1 VTVKPLQGEAVRGS
15 LLELSEKTLAI
26 RSASGEV
33 KWDSRAV
40 QSVKPVVSGGTA
52 AAEEMPLLNL
62 FVELTDETSLV
73 GSGFTLDSGKGVLE
87 FPEGT
92 KLDIP
97 NRLIRSLRFRRQDDE
112 LQKQWNAIAAAES
125 SGDQLVVRKV
135 SGEKEEE
142 AAASVVLD
150 QLEGVVHAVTP
161 RTVTFEFDGD
171 RIDVPL
177 EKVEGV
183 LFRQRQSGPAP
194 DPICRV
200 EDSLGGEWNVRSI
213 QFVDGT
219 LTLETVSALR
229 AELPWNRVVEVDFTA
244 GNLVYLSDLKP
255 ASVEWRPYLL
265 TPATPPALAKWF
277 SLRRD
282 QLIDGSVL
290 TLGGESFEK
299 GLAIHSRTLIS
310 YRLTK
315 EFRRFQARTGV
326 DERFRGTANLQLV
339 ITGDDRI
346 LLSRE
351 VRGSDP
357 PFDIDL
363 DMSGVRRLKVLV
375 DFGQDRSDAGDHLLL
390 CNARLTK

>member
-1 VTVKPLQGEAVRGS
+1 
-15 LLELSEKTLAI
+15 
-26 RSASGEV
+26 
-33 KWDSRAV
+33 
-40 QSVKPVVSGGTA
+40 
-52 AAEEMPLLNL
+52 
-62 FVELTDETSLV
+62 
-73 GSGFTLDSGKGVLE
+73 
-87 FPEGT
+87 
-92 KLDIP
+92 
-97 NRLIRSLRFRRQDDE
+97 
-112 LQKQWNAIAAAES
+112 
-125 SGDQLVVRKV
+125 
-135 SGEKEEE
+135 
-142 AAASVVLD
+142 
-150 QLEGVVHAVTP
+150 
-161 RTVTFEFDGD
+161 
-171 RIDVPL
+171 
-177 EKVEGV
+177 
-183 LFRQRQSGPAP
+183 
-194 DPICRV
+194 
-200 EDSLGGEWNVRSI
+200 
-213 QFVDGT
+213 
-219 LTLETVSALR
+219 
-229 AELPWNRVVEVDFTA
+229 
-244 GNLVYLSDLKP
+244 
-255 ASVEWRPYLL
+255 L